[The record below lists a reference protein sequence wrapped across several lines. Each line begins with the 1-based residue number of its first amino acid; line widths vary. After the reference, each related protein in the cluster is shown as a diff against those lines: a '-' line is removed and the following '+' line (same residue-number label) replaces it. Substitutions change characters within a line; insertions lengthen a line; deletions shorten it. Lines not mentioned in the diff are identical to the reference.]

1 MVLLFGVTYAI
12 KDQGIGIMSFTR
24 MMDGNEAA
32 AWGAKLS
39 RAEVIPVYPITP
51 QTELVNHIGALIAE
65 GKFDARYIKVE
76 GEHSAMGAAIGA
88 SATGARVFTAS
99 ASQGIAFMEEGLCMA
114 PGLRLP
120 IVMCM
125 VNRALA
131 PLGSLQPDH
140 NDSLMQRDNG
150 WIQLY
155 CENSQE
161 VVDTIIQAYKIAED
175 PRIYL
180 PVAVCFD
187 GYAVSATAI
196 PTNILD
202 QEKVDKYLPPYRHE
216 QYSLVP
222 EEYRTPP
229 VRRDW
234 AQLRYEMEESHQT
247 AKQVIED
254 VDKEFG
260 ERFGRSY
267 GGLVEQYQCEDVDA
281 VLIAMGSMNGTGKDA
296 VDIIQENGKR
306 VGLVKLRSFRP
317 FPSEEIQEIAAKVKA
332 VGVIDRNNS
341 FGSAGGG
348 AVALEIARAV
358 YEMDDRPLLLDFHV
372 GLAGT
377 DVTITHFEYMAGQ
390 CMEAI
395 KKGKVEKKVDWVD
408 LHSLGGI

>member
-1 MVLLFGVTYAI
+1 
-12 KDQGIGIMSFTR
+12 MSFTR
-24 MMDGNEAA
+24 MMEGNEAA

-51 QTELVNHIGALIAE
+51 QTELVNYIGALIAE

-99 ASQGIAFMEEGLCMA
+99 ASQGIAFMQEGLCMA

-161 VVDTIIQAYKIAED
+161 VVDTIIQAYRIAED
-175 PRIYL
+175 PRVYL
-180 PVAVCFD
+180 PIAVCFD
-187 GYAVSATAI
+187 GYSVSATAI

-202 QEKVDKYLPPYRHE
+202 QDEVDKYLPEYRHE
-216 QYSLVP
+216 NYSLIP
-222 EEYRTPP
+222 DEYRAPP

-234 AQLRYEMEESHQT
+234 AQLRYEMEESQQV
-247 AKQVIED
+247 AKKVIEE
-254 VDKEFG
+254 VDREFG
-260 ERFGRSY
+260 ERFGRTY
-267 GGLVEQYQCEDVDA
+267 DGLIEQYRCDDVDA
-281 VLIAMGSMNGTGKDA
+281 VLVAMGSMNGTGKDA
-296 VDIIQENGKR
+296 IDMMQKKGKR
-306 VGLVKLRSFRP
+306 VGLVKIRSFRP
-317 FPSEEIQEIAAKVKA
+317 FPFEEILEIADKVKA

-341 FGSAGGG
+341 IGSAGGG
-348 AVALEIARAV
+348 ALALEVARSL
-358 YEMDDRPLLLDFHV
+358 YEMTDRPLLLDFHV

-377 DVTITHFEYMAGQ
+377 DVTIKHFEYMTDK
-390 CMEAI
+390 CLEAV

-408 LHSLGGI
+408 LHPLED